1 MYTPMQK
8 TYLALL
14 GKTSLKF
21 HSQAKTFNSAQ
32 YILYTTQINQALFC
46 FVTEF
51 ILVNVFYTVK
61 KNFVQKTV
69 TIARYGMCSF
79 ASQGPFSRT

>member
-8 TYLALL
+8 TYFALL

-32 YILYTTQINQALFC
+32 YILYTTQMLFC

-51 ILVNVFYTVK
+51 CLVNVYYTVRK
-61 KNFVQKTV
+61 IFVQKTV

-79 ASQGPFSRT
+79 VSQGPFSRTRFS